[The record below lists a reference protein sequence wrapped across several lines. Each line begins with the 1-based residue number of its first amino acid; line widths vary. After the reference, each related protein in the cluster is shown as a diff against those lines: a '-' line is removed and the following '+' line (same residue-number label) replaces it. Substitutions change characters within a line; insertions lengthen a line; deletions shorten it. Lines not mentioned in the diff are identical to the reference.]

1 MDRRPLVVPALI
13 AFIVVVPRL
22 AGLYT
27 THLFDDAFITF
38 RYSENLARGHG
49 LVYNLDVRTLGTTA
63 PLFALLL
70 AGLRRFGLPVP
81 VASVLIGVASDV
93 ASGLLIY
100 RLMRREAG
108 VLPAVLAVLV
118 FAVDPHVIRVGVGG
132 MESSLFLAL
141 SLLLIDLLLQG
152 RAVASFPLASASLYV
167 RPEGVLLWLASL
179 VLLARA
185 RERARLRAVSLAL
198 GLAIMLLP
206 LALMQVYYGSA
217 APQSVLSK
225 GHKVGGSLWDVVTVF
240 FFPPGS
246 PAQTVL
252 TVLAVPGVVI
262 AWRRSRLG
270 RVLVVWLG
278 TYVLAYLAA
287 RPHMWTWYALPV
299 YCGKAVFAGV
309 ALAQLLRRALPE
321 SPRLEARALGAA
333 AALAVLAAVGM
344 AMVAGAS
351 PVRRHVYQP
360 LQAWCGT
367 NLRGGETIAA
377 GDIGALGYYCDAF
390 IYDLAGLV
398 WGERW
403 QFADHLQVVDAKKPD
418 YIFAETA
425 SYWSSLFDPGSPLR
439 RRYRPVQRFSPSG
452 HTEVSVPSTELT
464 PGWKLDYVL
473 FERVD
478 RGRSATVVVP

>member
-1 MDRRPLVVPALI
+1 MDRRALIVPALI

-38 RYSENLARGHG
+38 RYSENLARGRG
-49 LVYNLDVRTLGTTA
+49 LVYNLDERTLGTTA

-70 AGLRRFGLPVP
+70 AGMRRFGLPVP
-81 VASVLIGVASDV
+81 IASVVVGLPSDV

-100 RLMRREAG
+100 RLVRRELG
-108 VLPAVLAVLV
+108 VFPAALAVSV
-118 FAVDPHVIRVGVGG
+118 FAVDPHLIRVGVGG

-141 SLLLIDLLLQG
+141 SLLLIDLLRRH
-152 RAVASFPLASASLYV
+152 RAVAAFPLASASLYV

-179 VLLARA
+179 VLLARG
-185 RERARLRAVSLAL
+185 RERARSRALSLAL
-198 GLAIMLLP
+198 GAVITLLP
-206 LALMQVYYGSA
+206 LLLMQLYYGSP

-246 PAQTVL
+246 PLQTLL
-252 TVLAVPGVVI
+252 TVLAVPGVVV
-262 AWRRSRLG
+262 AWGWSRFG
-270 RVLVVWLG
+270 RVLAVWLG
-278 TYVLAYLAA
+278 IYVLAYLAA
-287 RPHMWTWYALPV
+287 RPHMWTWYAMPV

-309 ALAQLLRRALPE
+309 ALAHLLRRALPE
-321 SPRLEARALGAA
+321 APRLESRALGAA
-333 AALAVLAAVGM
+333 AALAVVVATGM
-344 AMVAGAS
+344 ALLAGAS
-351 PVRRHVYQP
+351 PVRRRVYQP

-377 GDIGALGYYCDAF
+377 GDVGALGYYCDAF

-398 WGERW
+398 WAERW
-403 QFADHLQVVDAKKPD
+403 QFADHLQVVETKKPD

-425 SYWSSLFDPGSPLR
+425 SYWSGLFDPGSPLR
-439 RRYRPVQRFSPSG
+439 RLYRPLQRFSPSG
-452 HTEVSVPSTELT
+452 RTEVEVPSAELT
-464 PGWKLDYVL
+464 PGWQLDYVL
-473 FERVD
+473 FERID
-478 RGRSATVVVP
+478 RARAAAVTAH